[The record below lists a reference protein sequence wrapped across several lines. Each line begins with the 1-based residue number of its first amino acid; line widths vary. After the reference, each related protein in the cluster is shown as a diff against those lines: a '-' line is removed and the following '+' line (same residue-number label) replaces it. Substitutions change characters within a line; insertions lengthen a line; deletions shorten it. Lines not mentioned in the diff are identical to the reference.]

1 MESSRQRKTRSGE
14 ICIVGGAGH
23 VGLPLALS
31 FADNGYSV
39 SVFDINQEALSSIG
53 AGVLPYTEYGA
64 QPLLEKA
71 LAEDSFNLTS
81 DPAAIR
87 EADTVVITIGTPI
100 DEFLNPVH
108 QAVQK
113 CIDGLIPYFRD
124 GQLIVLRSTVFP
136 GTTEWLNGYL
146 GQAKESLLLAFCPE
160 RVVQGYAIREISEFP
175 QIVSGTTPEAEN
187 AAATLFATIASDIVR
202 MEPIEAEFAKLFSNA
217 YRYIEFAVTNQFY
230 MIANSAGVDYH
241 RVIDGM
247 KKDYPRAKDIPTPGF
262 AAGPCLFKDT
272 MQLAAFASNEFSLG
286 HAAMNVNEGL
296 VLYVIDGIR
305 KKYDLPNLSVGLL
318 GMAFKPDVDD
328 TRSSLSY
335 KMKKMLQFY
344 AKEVLTTDPHVHT
357 DPSLLPLE
365 DVIDRCDL
373 LILCVPHAA
382 YKDLDIFDTPVVDV
396 WRFIGDGSV

>member
-1 MESSRQRKTRSGE
+1 MNSSRQSKIRPGE

-31 FADNGYSV
+31 FADKGYSV
-39 SVFDINQEALSSIG
+39 SVFDINEEALSSIG
-53 AGVLPYTEYGA
+53 AGVLPFTEYGA
-64 QPLLEKA
+64 QPLLDKA
-71 LAEDSFNLTS
+71 LAENSLNLTS
-81 DPAAIR
+81 DPAAIT
-87 EADTVVITIGTPI
+87 EANTVVITIGTPI

-108 QAVQK
+108 QAVK
-113 CIDGLIPYFRD
+113 NCIDGLLSYFRD

-136 GTTEWLNGYL
+136 GTTDWLNEYL
-146 GQAKESLLLAFCPE
+146 GQANESLLLAFCPE
-160 RVVQGYAIREISEFP
+160 RVVQGYAIQEISQFP

-187 AAATLFATIASDIVR
+187 AAADLFARIASNIVR
-202 MEPIEAEFAKLFSNA
+202 LEPIEAEFAKLFSNA
-217 YRYIEFAVTNQFY
+217 YRYIEFAVTNQLY
-230 MIANSAGVDYH
+230 MIANSAGVNYH

-247 KKDYPRAKDIPTPGF
+247 KKDYPRAKGIPTPGF

-305 KKYDLPNLSVGLL
+305 KKHDLPNLTVGLL
-318 GMAFKPDVDD
+318 GMAFKADVDD

-335 KMKKMLQFY
+335 KMKKMLQFH
-344 AKEVLTTDPHVHT
+344 AKEVLVTDPHVHT

-365 DVIDRCDL
+365 EVIERSDL

-382 YKDLDIFDTPVVDV
+382 YKDLNTPGTPVVDV
-396 WRFIGDGSV
+396 WGFIGDGSV